1 MKPIGTYL
9 VLALSFFSLAAT
21 SQKTKYNFNPG
32 WKVFVG
38 DDSSAIRKDFNDK
51 GWKNV
56 TLPYAWHEDEAFK
69 TDIRDLSDSI
79 ACI

>member
-38 DDSSAIRKDFNDK
+38 DDSSAIGNDFND
-51 GWKNV
+51 
-56 TLPYAWHEDEAFK
+56 
-69 TDIRDLSDSI
+69 
-79 ACI
+79 